1 MGVIGNWVG
10 FLGYESWC
18 GGGGGWGLGEER
30 VMGLDGEDT

>member
-10 FLGYESWC
+10 FWGTRAGVCVW
-18 GGGGGWGLGEER
+18 GGGVGGER